1 MYKLIYFMLWEM
13 STDIF
18 RRNEKYLVEAG
29 GGIRRGMKTCN
40 NYLKSVKSGL
50 FNVGCAVIK

>member
-1 MYKLIYFMLWEM
+1 MLWEM

-29 GGIRRGMKTCN
+29 GGSRRGMKTCN
-40 NYLKSVKSGL
+40 NYRKSVKSGL